1 MLCGFLDW
9 LDGEGYV
16 VGSRWGKNLIK
27 KEYKMVE
34 TMLMLILVLVVY
46 NSTLWENGEYD
57 TSKSNWVYWRDK

>member
-1 MLCGFLDW
+1 MD
-9 LDGEGYV
+9 
-16 VGSRWGKNLIK
+16 SRSTDYKVSAVKIGRSTSKNLIK

>member
-1 MLCGFLDW
+1 
-9 LDGEGYV
+9 
-16 VGSRWGKNLIK
+16 
-27 KEYKMVE
+27 MVE

>member
-1 MLCGFLDW
+1 MV
-9 LDGEGYV
+9 GYP
-16 VGSRWGKNLIK
+16 WGKNLIK